1 MKKLKTI
8 SLLLSLSLL
17 ASLVIPVTLA
27 TTTRA
32 VGEQENS
39 GMIINKTATANTDGT
54 YTIQL
59 EAFATGDKVIT
70 ETTKDVPTDI
80 VLVLDQSGSMEE
92 KMNTYS
98 FRAYSGKD
106 NEDYYNLRHNNNSY
120 NANKNLYYKLTD
132 GSYATVSV
140 TRTQGEG
147 ASNYTECPADW
158 DNDAYRGTNN
168 YYANK
173 DNLYVK
179 SGEEYKKVDLV
190 RSIKMDSWIYTYTY
204 TYTFPDGSTVESE
217 GSDSS
222 PDFGGKGPLYVRSA
236 AYTYTYTYTYT
247 DSEGQ
252 IKTIGTSEGAN
263 TQPTDF
269 TLYERYTSSST
280 TRLAALQTAVTNFA
294 NSVKTKAAGPDG
306 DLSTTADNV
315 NHRIAVVGF
324 ATGSTSSNY
333 GYPTWE
339 NTEVFVGANQYNYS
353 DHAKSYYGSALQD
366 MSTQAGY
373 DNVIASKNALAARG
387 ATYPNYGLE
396 MAKGIL
402 NANPVQQGETRNR
415 VVILFTDGS
424 PGYSGYDDSVA
435 SSAVTTANTL
445 KNNGVTVYS
454 VGIFEGADATSAGNQ
469 QGTDEQKA
477 NWFMQNVSSNN
488 GAAQNP
494 SYYLSAGDAASLNS
508 IFQQISENIESGG
521 SSTTLS
527 KETVIKDIISDQFE
541 LPAGATENNIT
552 LETYACTGKDGDS
565 YTWSKNDGRTM
576 GATAAVSD
584 GQVSVTG
591 FDFAENYVGT
601 VTENGTVKYRGH
613 KLVIKFKVKPKA
625 GFLGGNDVYTNTSA
639 GVYENSSATKP
650 VLTFNRPQVNV
661 AIEDVTVTAA
671 DKNVYLLSDL
681 TADQIKDGATVK
693 CGNVELNLSE
703 ANQNY
708 GLKAWQTE
716 YVDITVTVKDKDGNV
731 ISDKLDNLTDD
742 TTYTVEVTVEPKTVG
757 TSTTAKGDAATAKT
771 GVNDPAA
778 NIYVFKPELKFMDSS
793 AYYGETIPTNNNYS
807 SNRVGTEKWMHDS
820 TEAVPGEMLGTKPT
834 LNISFTPDESKLE
847 NGKYTKQDVPVTA
860 TVKIG
865 TKNVNDYTTF
875 VHQDCTT
882 ACGWATPAKP
892 GAPAF
897 LIHIQTCT
905 LNITKQGGAVDESY
919 VFDVFKDGEK
929 YTEISVWG
937 NGSETIYELPVGS
950 YTIQENA
957 GWSWRYEAEYK
968 DSPTVLTAKNPT
980 GSITCNN
987 RKTEN
992 YWLNGFSTIVK
1003 NISGVEN
1010 SNEGE
1015 G

>member
-1 MKKLKTI
+1 MDMANSIFEQYPIANEDT
-8 SLLLSLSLL
+8 SGRQRV
-17 ASLVIPVTLA
+17 VIVFTDGYPA
-27 TTTRA
+27 PSGSNDFDYNMADRA
-32 VGEQENS
+32 IDYAYETKNAYNS
-39 GMIINKTATANTDGT
+39 TVYTVAVLDGADPTANIEDG
-54 YTIQL
+54 
-59 EAFATGDKVIT
+59 
-70 ETTKDVPTDI
+70 
-80 VLVLDQSGSMEE
+80 
-92 KMNTYS
+92 YS
-98 FRAYSGKD
+98 YGGRSDEQQKI
-106 NEDYYNLRHNNNSY
+106 
-120 NANKNLYYKLTD
+120 
-132 GSYATVSV
+132 
-140 TRTQGEG
+140 
-147 ASNYTECPADW
+147 ASN
-158 DNDAYRGTNN
+158 
-168 YYANK
+168 
-173 DNLYVK
+173 
-179 SGEEYKKVDLV
+179 
-190 RSIKMDSWIYTYTY
+190 
-204 TYTFPDGSTVESE
+204 
-217 GSDSS
+217 
-222 PDFGGKGPLYVRSA
+222 
-236 AYTYTYTYTYT
+236 
-247 DSEGQ
+247 
-252 IKTIGTSEGAN
+252 
-263 TQPTDF
+263 
-269 TLYERYTSSST
+269 RY
-280 TRLAALQTAVTNFA
+280 LHFV
-294 NSVKTKAAGPDG
+294 
-306 DLSTTADNV
+306 
-315 NHRIAVVGF
+315 
-324 ATGSTSSNY
+324 SSNY
-333 GYPTWE
+333 LTA
-339 NTEVFVGANQYNYS
+339 TS
-353 DHAKSYYGSALQD
+353 
-366 MSTQAGY
+366 M
-373 DNVIASKNALAARG
+373 KNG
-387 ATYPNYGLE
+387 GP
-396 MAKGIL
+396 L
-402 NANPVQQGETRNR
+402 NPKANPFG
-415 VVILFTDGS
+415 DG
-424 PGYSGYDDSVA
+424 D
-435 SSAVTTANTL
+435 
-445 KNNGVTVYS
+445 
-454 VGIFEGADATSAGNQ
+454 
-469 QGTDEQKA
+469 
-477 NWFMQNVSSNN
+477 
-488 GAAQNP
+488 
-494 SYYLSAGDAASLNS
+494 SYYLSAGDADTLNS
-508 IFQQISENIESGG
+508 IFQQISQNIESGG

-541 LPAGATENNIT
+541 LPADTTANDIT
-552 LETYACTGKDGDS
+552 LETWACTGKSENG
-565 YTWSKNDGRTM
+565 YTWVKNEGAM
-576 GATAAVSD
+576 GAAATVSD

-601 VTENGTVKYRGH
+601 VTVNDNVTYRGH
-613 KLVIKFKVKPKA
+613 KLVIKFKVKPKD

-639 GVYENSSATKP
+639 GVYENSNATKP
-650 VLTFNRPQVNV
+650 VLTFDRPQVNV
-661 AIEDVTVTAA
+661 TIKDVTVTAA
-671 DKNVYLLSDL
+671 DKNVYLLSNL

-693 CGNVELNLSE
+693 CGEVALNLSK
-703 ANQNY
+703 ADQNY

>member
-1 MKKLKTI
+1 MKKTKIL
-8 SLLLSLSLL
+8 SLLLSLALL
-17 ASLVIPVTLA
+17 VGVVNPGVLA
-27 TTTRA
+27 TEA
-32 VGEQENS
+32 HADDQSAGSSSS
-39 GMIINKTATANTDGT
+39 GMEISKTATANEDGT
-54 YTIQL
+54 YTITL
-59 EAFATGDKVIT
+59 EAYATGSKVIST
-70 ETTKDVPTDI
+70 EKKDIPTDI
-80 VLVLDQSGSMEE
+80 VLVLDQSGSMSRCIVCGDEIGWSSSHTVYTATTE
-92 KMNTYS
+92 IS
-98 FRAYSGKD
+98 
-106 NEDYYNLRHNNNSY
+106 
-120 NANKNLYYKLTD
+120 TD
-132 GSYATVSV
+132 GIYFIKEGPQYSRVYYCNGTHRVGV
-140 TRTQGEG
+140 TCSGG
-147 ASNYTECPADW
+147 AGW
-158 DNDAYRGTNN
+158 
-168 YYANK
+168 
-173 DNLYVK
+173 
-179 SGEEYKKVDLV
+179 
-190 RSIKMDSWIYTYTY
+190 
-204 TYTFPDGSTVESE
+204 
-217 GSDSS
+217 
-222 PDFGGKGPLYVRSA
+222 
-236 AYTYTYTYTYT
+236 YT
-247 DSEGQ
+247 DLRSGQ
-252 IKTIGTSEGAN
+252 HTADTKITPKTADNSDGT
-263 TQPTDF
+263 QF
-269 TLYERYTSSST
+269 YTATNEPCTSRKS
-280 TRLAALQTAVTNFA
+280 ALETAVTNFI
-294 NSVKTKAAGPDG
+294 NSVAEKSKGADG
-306 DLSTTADNV
+306 QYGSGDDV
-315 NHRIAVVGF
+315 DHRIAVVGF
-324 ATGSTSSNY
+324 ASTVGRYAYNNTELLSTSSVINY
-333 GYPTWE
+333 
-339 NTEVFVGANQYNYS
+339 ANASSS
-353 DHAKSYYGSALQD
+353 DYKEALVSALGTDGDVNSSLTAAVSRLDADGDTYLQYGMD
-366 MSTQAGY
+366 MANSIFEQY
-373 DNVIASKNALAARG
+373 PIANEDTSGR
-387 ATYPNYGLE
+387 
-396 MAKGIL
+396 
-402 NANPVQQGETRNR
+402 QR
-415 VVILFTDGS
+415 VVIVFTDGYPAPS
-424 PGYSGYDDSVA
+424 GSNDFDYNMADRAIDYAYETKNAYNSTVYTVAVLDGADPTANIEDGYSYGGRS
-435 SSAVTTANTL
+435 
-445 KNNGVTVYS
+445 
-454 VGIFEGADATSAGNQ
+454 
-469 QGTDEQKA
+469 DEQQKIA
-477 NWFMQNVSSNN
+477 SNRYLHFVSSNYLTATSMKN
-488 GAAQNP
+488 GGPLNP
-494 SYYLSAGDAASLNS
+494 KANPFGDGDSYYLSAGDADTLNS
-508 IFQQISENIESGG
+508 IFQQISQNIESGG

-541 LPAGATENNIT
+541 LPADTTANDIT
-552 LETYACTGKDGDS
+552 LETWACTGKSENG
-565 YTWSKNDGRTM
+565 YTWVKNEGAM
-576 GATAAVSD
+576 GAAATVSD

-601 VTENGTVKYRGH
+601 VTVNDNVTYRGH
-613 KLVIKFKVKPKA
+613 KLVIKFKVKPKD

-639 GVYENSSATKP
+639 GVYENSNATKP
-650 VLTFNRPQVNV
+650 VLTFDRPQVNV
-661 AIEDVTVTAA
+661 TIKDVTVTAA
-671 DKNVYLLSDL
+671 DKNVYLLSNL

-693 CGNVELNLSE
+693 CGEVALNLSK
-703 ANQNY
+703 ADQNY